1 VAISRSPPDHA
12 QKKTAHA
19 AEQNRPDV
27 LTRRWEWFEEQLE
40 LEPERLV
47 FIDETWASTR
57 MARTHGRSLRGER
70 LRAAIPHA
78 HWKTTTF
85 VAGLRSTGMMAP
97 MVLDG
102 PINGAAFQAYV
113 EQVLVPELQPGDTV
127 VMDNLGSH
135 KGPAVRAAIEAE
147 GARLLYLPPYSP
159 DFNPIENAFA
169 KLKALLRRAAER
181 SIHGLWSAIGAAISA
196 FTPQECAN
204 YFAAAGYD
212 TDAA

>member
-1 VAISRSPPDHA
+1 MFV
-12 QKKTAHA
+12 
-19 AEQNRPDV
+19 
-27 LTRRWEWFEEQLE
+27 
-40 LEPERLV
+40 
-47 FIDETWASTR
+47 DETWASTK

-85 VAGLRSTGMMAP
+85 IAGLRTTGMVAP

-113 EQVLVPELQPGDTV
+113 EQVLAPELKPGDIV
-127 VMDNLGSH
+127 IMDNLGSH
-135 KGPAVRAAIEAE
+135 KGPGVHTTIEAA
-147 GARLLYLPPYSP
+147 GAKLLYLPPYSP

-169 KLKALLRRAAER
+169 KLKSLLRKAAARTVEA
-181 SIHGLWSAIGAAISA
+181 LWTAIGTAVAT

-212 TDAA
+212 NDAA